1 MLRNKTA
8 VRLEDVGV
16 LRDAHRVGVDKLCC
30 VEGFIISRYSRL
42 LSIASI
48 LETLGVLTLE
58 QVLPE

>member
-1 MLRNKTA
+1 M
-8 VRLEDVGV
+8 RLEDVGV
-16 LRDAHRVGVDKLCC
+16 LRDTHRVGVDKLCC
-30 VEGFIISRYSRL
+30 VEGFVISRYSRL